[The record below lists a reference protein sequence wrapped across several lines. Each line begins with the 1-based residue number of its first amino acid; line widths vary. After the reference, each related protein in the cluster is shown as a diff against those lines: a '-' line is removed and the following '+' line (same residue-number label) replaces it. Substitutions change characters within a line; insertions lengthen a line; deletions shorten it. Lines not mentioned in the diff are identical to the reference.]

1 MAQDRFAQERDFRWR
16 HGEAAAVP
24 APGSKAACACSVR
37 HWCPEPGSNRH
48 APFTEAA
55 DFKSAVSTN
64 FTIGAHPWQSGKKPD
79 PGVLHRPC
87 GQCNKKG
94 KQSFPFLTGAGNET
108 CTRRVSR
115 CFPNTF
121 FTEVASEDL
130 NCSLVFSPRQQ
141 VRLKKS
147 TDGHRP
153 PLRTPEPHT
162 VRLRPRRTRTHHR
175 PLRSLL
181 VHPPSRV
188 RARFFVA
195 ISGCRASMTGSG
207 FAMSCWTSCNDCHP
221 LAPCETAGISGHT
234 ETVLRRS
241 PPLMTLPV

>member
-1 MAQDRFAQERDFRWR
+1 MSKCPQSSRAAQNYREKLWFSQTAGLALENPAGPVLRNKKARSCGLGKVWRRVPESNRPRWICNPLHNRFANAPWLLSVCSKHLGKATGFPQE
-16 HGEAAAVP
+16 A
-24 APGSKAACACSVR
+24 
-37 HWCPEPGSNRH
+37 
-48 APFTEAA
+48 
-55 DFKSAVSTN
+55 
-64 FTIGAHPWQSGKKPD
+64 
-79 PGVLHRPC
+79 
-87 GQCNKKG
+87 
-94 KQSFPFLTGAGNET
+94 GAGNET

>member
-1 MAQDRFAQERDFRWR
+1 MASKQASKEL
-16 HGEAAAVP
+16 AVGGRLWTSLDDP
-24 APGSKAACACSVR
+24 LTKKGAK
-37 HWCPEPGSNRH
+37 
-48 APFTEAA
+48 APFLVHSMEL
-55 DFKSAVSTN
+55 SGV
-64 FTIGAHPWQSGKKPD
+64 PWT
-79 PGVLHRPC
+79 L
-87 GQCNKKG
+87 
-94 KQSFPFLTGAGNET
+94 FIGAGNET